1 MSLVYGPVPSR
12 RLGMSLGID
21 PIPRLICTFDCL
33 YCQLGTKR
41 RVVSGPEDVAE
52 SFPSP
57 EAIVEAV
64 HTAIKRHDR
73 IDYLTFSGSGEP
85 TLNPRLAETVEALR
99 AVSEIPV
106 ALITNASLLT
116 RPEVM
121 AAAAQCNLVL
131 PSLDAGD
138 QETFVWIDRPAPGF
152 KIDAIADAIATLA
165 RKTAI
170 WLEVMLVASKTEETN
185 THPELIGYLIE
196 EIRRIH
202 PHEVTLN
209 TCVRPPTEEGVEPV
223 PEDKLQTIRKRMEQ
237 ELPGIPVVVVPKRTA
252 TRSKLLR
259 EDELRQEILRTL
271 KVRPCTP
278 VDLSDTLGINPAEVG
293 KYLARLVEDG
303 KIGRR
308 VQAGELYYLEA
319 KED

>member
-1 MSLVYGPVPSR
+1 VSLVYGPVPSR

-41 RVVSGPEDVAE
+41 RVVCGPEDVSE

-64 HTAIKRHDR
+64 RTAIECHDR

-121 AAAAQCNLVL
+121 AAAAQCDLVL

-138 QETFVWIDRPAPGF
+138 EETFVWIDRPAPGF
-152 KIDAIADAIATLA
+152 KIGAIAEAIGTLA

-185 THPELIGYLIE
+185 THPELIGYIIE
-196 EIRRIH
+196 EIKRIR

-209 TCVRPPTEEGVEPV
+209 TCVRPPAEEVVEPV
-223 PEDKLQTIRKRMEQ
+223 PEDTMESIRKRMER
-237 ELPGIPVVVVPKRTA
+237 ELPGIPVVVVPKRAA

-259 EDELRQEILRTL
+259 EEELRQEILRTL
-271 KVRPCTP
+271 RVRPCTP

-303 KIGRR
+303 RIGRR
-308 VQAGELYYLEA
+308 VQAGQLYYVEA
-319 KED
+319 KEE

>member
-21 PIPRLICTFDCL
+21 PIPRLTCTFDCL

-41 RVVSGPEDVAE
+41 RVVSGPEDVSE

-64 HTAIKRHDR
+64 RTAIECHDR

-85 TLNPRLAETVEALR
+85 TLNPRLAEMVEALR
-99 AVSEIPV
+99 AISRIPI

-121 AAAAQCNLVL
+121 AAAVQCDLVL

-138 QETFVWIDRPAPGF
+138 QETFVWINRPAPGF
-152 KIDAIADAIATLA
+152 KIGAIAEAIATLV
-165 RKTAI
+165 RKTAT

-185 THPELIGYLIE
+185 THPELIGYIIE
-196 EIRRIH
+196 EIKRIR

-209 TCVRPPTEEGVEPV
+209 TCVRPPAEEALEPV
-223 PEDKLQTIRKRMEQ
+223 PEDTMESIRKRMEQ
-237 ELPGIPVVVVPKRTA
+237 ELPGIPIVVVPKRTA

-259 EDELRQEILRTL
+259 EEELSQEILRTL

-303 KIGRR
+303 RIGRR
-308 VQAGELYYLEA
+308 VQAGQLYYVEA

>member
-21 PIPRLICTFDCL
+21 PIPRLTCTFDCL

-41 RVVSGPEDVAE
+41 RVVCGPEDVSE

-64 HTAIKRHDR
+64 RTAIECHDR

-85 TLNPRLAETVEALR
+85 TLNPRLAETAEALR
-99 AVSEIPV
+99 AISRIPI

-121 AAAAQCNLVL
+121 AAAAQCDLVL

-138 QETFVWIDRPAPGF
+138 EETFVWINRPAPGF
-152 KIDAIADAIATLA
+152 KIGAIAEAIATLA
-165 RKTAI
+165 RKTAT

-185 THPELIGYLIE
+185 THPELIGYIIE
-196 EIRRIH
+196 EIKRIR
-202 PHEVTLN
+202 PHAVTLN
-209 TCVRPPTEEGVEPV
+209 TCVRPPAEEMVEPV
-223 PEDKLQTIRKRMEQ
+223 PEDKMQTIRKRMEQ

-259 EDELRQEILRTL
+259 EEQLRQEILRTL

-303 KIGRR
+303 RIGRR
-308 VQAGELYYLEA
+308 VQAGQLYYVEA

>member
-1 MSLVYGPVPSR
+1 MGLVYGPVPSR

-33 YCQLGTKR
+33 YCQLGKKR
-41 RVVSGPEDVAE
+41 RIVSGPEDVSE

-64 HTAIKRHDR
+64 RTAIECHDR

-121 AAAAQCNLVL
+121 AAAAQCDLVL

-152 KIDAIADAIATLA
+152 KIDAIADAISTLA

-170 WLEVMLVASKTEETN
+170 WLEVMLVVSKTEETN
-185 THPELIGYLIE
+185 THPELIGYIIE
-196 EIRRIH
+196 EIKRIR

-209 TCVRPPTEEGVEPV
+209 TCVRPPAEEVVEPV
-223 PEDKLQTIRKRMEQ
+223 PEDRLQTIRKRMEQ
-237 ELPGIPVVVVPKRTA
+237 ELPGIPIVVVPKRTA

-259 EDELRQEILRTL
+259 EEELRQEILTTL
-271 KVRPCTP
+271 KVRPCTQF
-278 VDLSDTLGINPAEVG
+278 DLSDMLGLNPAEIG

-308 VQAGELYYLEA
+308 VRAGQLYYLEA